1 MKKGHLLILSL
12 LVIPFGVLAANPKVL
27 TLTGEDKAGTIEY
40 SGTTEEGSHAVMCKL
55 FNEESEQVDLL
66 STAVDNK
73 SFTGSFKDVK
83 EGKYTLYCAN
93 YEGGEITKTE
103 ITVSSKTEEVKEET
117 KEETVEKKEEKNPKT
132 NDNIK
137 TYIITLGLS
146 MITLTGTTIYQ
157 KKYNN

>member
-27 TLTGEDKAGTIEY
+27 TLTGEANENTISY
-40 SGTTEEGSHAVMCKL
+40 NGTTEEGSTAVMCKL
-55 FNEESEQVDLL
+55 YNSESEEVEKF
-66 STAVDNK
+66 SSAVDNK
-73 SFTGSFKDVK
+73 KFEGSFENV
-83 EGKYTLYCAN
+83 EAGEYTVYCAN
-93 YEGGEITKTE
+93 YEGGEIKNVKV
-103 ITVSSKTEEVKEET
+103 TVEEQKEEVKEET

-146 MITLTGTTIYQ
+146 MITLTGITIYQ